1 MSHLTTPRGSRPDE
15 EVKTKFQVQNKRL
28 EYYIL
33 KQREKE
39 EQLNRL
45 KREFE
50 TAKVEALEGTEALK
64 KQNADEL
71 ERLRLDRLDVESRLR
86 AKDEELG
93 CARSRELELT
103 KMLESGEQNKGA
115 FDLKL
120 NSMMQINNEVLA
132 AIQAA
137 EEQERQQKQKNSS
150 LDERE
155 HLLAQELQRL
165 RDQLYHNR
173 CALERQKEVVSDLRD
188 QIANEGAKI
197 QRELQDQKINDLAHL
212 QQAVASEDFA
222 ETERCA
228 AIIDELQRE
237 HDEKSRIVMDELR
250 NAYESKLGD
259 YHDQLEDLGHHIA
272 VLHDE
277 NRNAHELELNA
288 AALAD
293 QARQL
298 RAEVEGASA
307 KTARLMSD
315 KMRIL
320 RELQENLRLKEEEN
334 DRLFDANIQLQK
346 IINSMS
352 AMLDGEEHR
361 LDVVTGE
368 ETDTSA
374 TAVSPATYQPAK
386 KRSRLDSE
394 VASPDKKLRRESTPL
409 LSPMGSPPAEA
420 DVPVVEQSKAA
431 VVMDDD
437 EPMIDEVVERSN
449 LVSGHDVYGD
459 YVTLCNASANNYE
472 SMKGWRL
479 IFTRT
484 NIAFE
489 FPDVPLN
496 SDDTFQIRMTD
507 TPPVGFGDD
516 GKGGL
521 VPVGAWHPVSDE
533 ATLLNPEGGVEA
545 EFDIVQETTES
556 NNKEDESGCVVM

>member
-197 QRELQDQKINDLAHL
+197 QRELQDQKN
-212 QQAVASEDFA
+212 Q
-222 ETERCA
+222 
-228 AIIDELQRE
+228 
-237 HDEKSRIVMDELR
+237 
-250 NAYESKLGD
+250 
-259 YHDQLEDLGHHIA
+259 
-272 VLHDE
+272 
-277 NRNAHELELNA
+277 
-288 AALAD
+288 
-293 QARQL
+293 
-298 RAEVEGASA
+298 
-307 KTARLMSD
+307 
-315 KMRIL
+315 
-320 RELQENLRLKEEEN
+320 
-334 DRLFDANIQLQK
+334 
-346 IINSMS
+346 
-352 AMLDGEEHR
+352 
-361 LDVVTGE
+361 
-368 ETDTSA
+368 
-374 TAVSPATYQPAK
+374 
-386 KRSRLDSE
+386 
-394 VASPDKKLRRESTPL
+394 
-409 LSPMGSPPAEA
+409 
-420 DVPVVEQSKAA
+420 
-431 VVMDDD
+431 
-437 EPMIDEVVERSN
+437 
-449 LVSGHDVYGD
+449 
-459 YVTLCNASANNYE
+459 
-472 SMKGWRL
+472 
-479 IFTRT
+479 
-484 NIAFE
+484 
-489 FPDVPLN
+489 
-496 SDDTFQIRMTD
+496 
-507 TPPVGFGDD
+507 
-516 GKGGL
+516 
-521 VPVGAWHPVSDE
+521 
-533 ATLLNPEGGVEA
+533 
-545 EFDIVQETTES
+545 
-556 NNKEDESGCVVM
+556 